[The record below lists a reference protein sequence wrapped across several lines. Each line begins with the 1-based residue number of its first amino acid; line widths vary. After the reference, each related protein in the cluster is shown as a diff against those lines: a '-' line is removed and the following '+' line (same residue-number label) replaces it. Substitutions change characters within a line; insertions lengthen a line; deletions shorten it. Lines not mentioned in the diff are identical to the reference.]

1 MGKVS
6 TFFGDFEEVDEQEEG
21 KVVPKE
27 VDTEEKPDVDIEKDT
42 EIEPVEK
49 VEPEKVVPDSKGG
62 GGKEVEEVDD
72 LIKTFDSLVESLEK
86 EELMFLDEDKVYEP
100 TADGFQQMLKD
111 NMEAQK
117 AKLEKEFEEREAKLR
132 EELEGGQEVKF
143 ADLDPSDEEH
153 ALAMLEQYYQLTGFT
168 EDEVKDKIIEVKTL
182 DNLEKEAKIA
192 QRFLVKEEQ
201 RLEDLEKKRKEAEI
215 ANKQKE
221 IDDYITEVKSQI
233 DAIDEVSGLKL
244 DAKTKEK
251 VKDYLFKVDKKDGL
265 TQAQRASKDPQRRLK
280 LAILDFMDF
289 NKKDIEI
296 KVKTELAN
304 EYSKKTSRFTSK
316 NVSTKGTT
324 VEAQESKEGLR
335 PGFMDF
341 WSTSRNED

>member
-6 TFFGDFEEVDEQEEG
+6 TFFGDFEEVDESIE
-21 KVVPKE
+21 KVIPKE
-27 VDTEEKPDVDIEKDT
+27 VDTEEKVEVDTEKDDDQKP
-42 EIEPVEK
+42 IGK
-49 VEPEKVVPDSKGG
+49 VEPEKVAPDSKGVEEQ
-62 GGKEVEEVDD
+62 KSEEVDD

-86 EELMFLDEDKVYEP
+86 EELMFLDEEKVYEP
-100 TADGFQQMLKD
+100 TPEGFQQMLKD

-132 EELEGGQEVKF
+132 EELENSQVVKF

-168 EDEVKDKIIEVKTL
+168 EDEIKDKITEVKTL

-201 RLEDLEKKRKEAEI
+201 KLEAIEKQREEEKI
-215 ANKQKE
+215 INKQKE
-221 IDDYITEVKSQI
+221 IDAYITEVKSQI
-233 DAIDEVSGLKL
+233 DAIDEIAGFKL
-244 DAKTKEK
+244 DTKTKEK
-251 VKDYLFKVDKKDGL
+251 VKDYLFKVDKDGL
-265 TQAQRASKDPQRRLK
+265 TQAQKASKDPQRRLK

-289 NKKDIEI
+289 NKKDVEI

-304 EYSKKTSRFTSK
+304 EYSKKVSRFTSK

-324 VEAQESKEGLR
+324 VEAQEKTEGLK